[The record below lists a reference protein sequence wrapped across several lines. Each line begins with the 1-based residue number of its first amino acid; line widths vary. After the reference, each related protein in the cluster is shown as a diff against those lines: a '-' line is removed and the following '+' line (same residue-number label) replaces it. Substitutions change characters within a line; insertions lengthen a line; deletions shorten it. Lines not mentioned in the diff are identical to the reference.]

1 MSQQNFRLALFASGN
16 GTNAQAIYKA
26 WQDGQ
31 LGRVTPAVLI
41 ADKDCPALHWAQESG
56 LAAFLVKPRD
66 YANRTAHEEA
76 ILRILH
82 DQNIDL
88 IALAGYMRLLTP
100 LLVGSYRGRLL
111 NIHPALL
118 PEFPGTHAIER
129 AYEAGVPFSGVTVHL
144 VDEGMDTGPILAQE
158 KVELFP
164 SQSLEDFE
172 AAIHRVEHQLYPATI
187 AAYAQNLEET
197 MQKTALLSVYDKTGL
212 TAFAQ
217 GLTNLGYRLIS
228 SGGTCRHLQEAG
240 LEVTEVSSLTKFP
253 EMLGG
258 RVKTLHPVVHGGILA
273 RRENPEDLAS
283 LEAQGIQTIDLVC
296 VNLYPFA
303 QVLAKGGEEAELIE
317 NIDIGGPTLLRA
329 AAKNFRDVWV
339 VTDPSDYE
347 NVLYQVQKAQG
358 QEPYTPEVLA
368 QRRLLA
374 AKVFQS
380 TFHYDQLISSYFQ
393 KATVMTDTDL
403 TTAEMSDD
411 QLFPD
416 RIDIEGHRLQVL
428 RYGENP
434 HQRAAFYRWA
444 EVSDSGLPAA
454 KQLHGKELS
463 YNNIQ
468 DANAA
473 LELLYEFDQP
483 CVVALKHMNPCGL
496 AVGNDIYQAWQAAYK
511 ADPVSI
517 FGGIVAANREIDL
530 QTAQEL
536 HEIFLEIV
544 IAPSFSPEAFEVL
557 SKKKNIRLLTLP
569 METKR
574 SLDSL
579 KVVSVMDGVL
589 MQERDLRKV
598 QREDCSLM
606 TKAAPTD
613 DEWDDLI
620 NGFSVVK
627 HCKSNAIVV
636 FKDGVTL
643 GIGVGQSNRVGAAKL
658 ALEQAGDRAKG
669 AILASDAFFPMPD
682 TVEMAAQ
689 FGISAI
695 IQPGGSIRDE
705 DSIQVCNEKNI
716 AMVATGIRH
725 FKH

>member
-1 MSQQNFRLALFASGN
+1 
-16 GTNAQAIYKA
+16 
-26 WQDGQ
+26 
-31 LGRVTPAVLI
+31 
-41 ADKDCPALHWAQESG
+41 
-56 LAAFLVKPRD
+56 
-66 YANRTAHEEA
+66 
-76 ILRILH
+76 
-82 DQNIDL
+82 
-88 IALAGYMRLLTP
+88 
-100 LLVGSYRGRLL
+100 
-111 NIHPALL
+111 
-118 PEFPGTHAIER
+118 
-129 AYEAGVPFSGVTVHL
+129 
-144 VDEGMDTGPILAQE
+144 
-158 KVELFP
+158 
-164 SQSLEDFE
+164 
-172 AAIHRVEHQLYPATI
+172 
-187 AAYAQNLEET
+187 
-197 MQKTALLSVYDKTGL
+197 MQKTALLSVFDKTGL

-217 GLTNLGYRLIS
+217 GLAALGYRLIS

-240 LEVTEVSSLTKFP
+240 LEVTEVSNLTHFP

-258 RVKTLHPVVHGGILA
+258 RVKTLHPVIHGGILA
-273 RRENPEDLAS
+273 RRDNPEDLAS
-283 LEAQGIQTIDLVC
+283 LADQGIETIDLVC

-329 AAKNFRDVWV
+329 AAKNFRHVWV
-339 VTDPSDYE
+339 VTDPDDYE
-347 NVLYQVQKAQG
+347 QVLQDLQAG
-358 QEPYTPEVLA
+358 QEGQATDQEILA

-393 KATVMTDTDL
+393 KATALTDDHVS
-403 TTAEMSDD
+403 AGEMEDD
-411 QLFPD
+411 QLFPEI
-416 RIDIEGHRLQVL
+416 IDLEGKRLQLL

-444 EVSDSGLPAA
+444 NLSDSGLPAA
-454 KQLHGKELS
+454 QQLHGKELS

-496 AVGNDIYQAWQAAYK
+496 ALGQDIYQAWQAAYE

-530 QTAQEL
+530 QTAREL

-544 IAPSFSPEAFEVL
+544 IAPSFSQEAL
-557 SKKKNIRLLTLP
+557 DLLTKKKNIRLLTLP

-579 KVVSVMDGVL
+579 KVVSVLDGFL
-589 MQERDLRKV
+589 LQERDLRQV
-598 QREDCSLM
+598 RQEDCKLM
-606 TKAAPTD
+606 TQAAPSED
-613 DEWDDLI
+613 QWADLI
-620 NGFSVVK
+620 AGFSVVK

-658 ALEQAGDRAKG
+658 ALEQAGDRAQG

-682 TVEMAAQ
+682 TVELAAK
-689 FGISAI
+689 FGIKAI

-705 DSIQVCNEKNI
+705 DSVQVCNQEGI
-716 AMVATGIRH
+716 AMVATGVRH

>member
-1 MSQQNFRLALFASGN
+1 
-16 GTNAQAIYKA
+16 
-26 WQDGQ
+26 
-31 LGRVTPAVLI
+31 
-41 ADKDCPALHWAQESG
+41 
-56 LAAFLVKPRD
+56 
-66 YANRTAHEEA
+66 
-76 ILRILH
+76 
-82 DQNIDL
+82 
-88 IALAGYMRLLTP
+88 
-100 LLVGSYRGRLL
+100 
-111 NIHPALL
+111 
-118 PEFPGTHAIER
+118 
-129 AYEAGVPFSGVTVHL
+129 
-144 VDEGMDTGPILAQE
+144 
-158 KVELFP
+158 
-164 SQSLEDFE
+164 
-172 AAIHRVEHQLYPATI
+172 
-187 AAYAQNLEET
+187 
-197 MQKTALLSVYDKTGL
+197 MQKTALLSVYDKTQL
-212 TAFAQ
+212 TSFAQ
-217 GLTNLGYRLIS
+217 GLTDLGYRLIS

-240 LEVTEVSSLTKFP
+240 LEVTEVSSLTQFP

-273 RRENPEDLAS
+273 RRDHPDDLAS

-303 QVLAKGGEEAELIE
+303 QVLAKGGDEGELIE

-339 VTDPSDYE
+339 VTDPGDYGR
-347 NVLYQVQKAQG
+347 VLDQIKEAQG
-358 QEPYTPEVLA
+358 KEPYAPEVLA

-374 AKVFQS
+374 AKVFES

-393 KATVMTDTDL
+393 KATAQTNDNL
-403 TTAEMSDD
+403 TTADLSDD

-416 RIDIEGHRLQVL
+416 RIDIEGQRLQVL

-434 HQRAAFYRWA
+434 HQRAAFYRFA
-444 EVSDSGLPAA
+444 QLSDSGLPAA
-454 KQLHGKELS
+454 QQLHGKDLS

-496 AVGNDIYQAWQAAYK
+496 ALGDTIYQAWKAAYE
-511 ADPVSI
+511 ADPISI

-544 IAPSFSPEAFEVL
+544 LAPSFSQEAFDL
-557 SKKKNIRLLTLP
+557 LAKKKNIRLLTLP
-569 METKR
+569 MATKQ
-574 SLDSL
+574 SLDRL
-579 KVVSVMDGVL
+579 KLVSVMDGVL
-589 MQERDLRKV
+589 MQERDLYKV
-598 QREDCSLM
+598 QREDCKLM
-606 TKAAPTD
+606 TQAAPTD
-613 DEWDDLI
+613 DQWTDLI

-705 DSIQVCNEKNI
+705 DSIQVCNTKAI

>member
-1 MSQQNFRLALFASGN
+1 M
-16 GTNAQAIYKA
+16 
-26 WQDGQ
+26 
-31 LGRVTPAVLI
+31 
-41 ADKDCPALHWAQESG
+41 E
-56 LAAFLVKPRD
+56 
-66 YANRTAHEEA
+66 
-76 ILRILH
+76 
-82 DQNIDL
+82 
-88 IALAGYMRLLTP
+88 
-100 LLVGSYRGRLL
+100 
-111 NIHPALL
+111 
-118 PEFPGTHAIER
+118 
-129 AYEAGVPFSGVTVHL
+129 
-144 VDEGMDTGPILAQE
+144 
-158 KVELFP
+158 
-164 SQSLEDFE
+164 
-172 AAIHRVEHQLYPATI
+172 
-187 AAYAQNLEET
+187 
-197 MQKTALLSVYDKTGL
+197 KTALLSVYDKTGL

-217 GLTNLGYRLIS
+217 GLAELGYRLIS
-228 SGGTCRHLQEAG
+228 SGGTCRHLQSAG

-258 RVKTLHPVVHGGILA
+258 RVKTLHPLVHGGILA
-273 RRENPEDLAS
+273 RRDNPEDLAS

-303 QVLAKGGEEAELIE
+303 QVLAKGGDEAELIE

-339 VTDPSDYE
+339 VTEPSDYPQVLE
-347 NVLYQVQKAQG
+347 NLKASQTKT
-358 QEPYTPEVLA
+358 PYDPEVLS

-393 KATVMTDTDL
+393 KATAQTNDNL
-403 TTAEMSDD
+403 TTADLSDD

-416 RIDIEGHRLQVL
+416 RIDIEGQRLQVL

-434 HQRAAFYRWA
+434 HQRAAFYRFGQL
-444 EVSDSGLPAA
+444 SDSGLPAA
-454 KQLHGKELS
+454 QQIHGKELS

-473 LELLYEFDQP
+473 LEVLYEFDQP

-496 AVGNDIYQAWQAAYK
+496 ALGDNIYQAWQAAYE

-530 QTAQEL
+530 ETAQEL
-536 HEIFLEIV
+536 HKIFLEIV
-544 IAPSFSPEAFEVL
+544 IAPSFSPEALEVL
-557 SKKKNIRLLTLP
+557 TKKKNLRLLTLP
-569 METKR
+569 MKTKR
-574 SLDSL
+574 SLDPVKL
-579 KVVSVMDGVL
+579 VSVLDGVL
-589 MQERDLRKV
+589 LQERDLRKV
-598 QREDCSLM
+598 EREDCQPM
-606 TKAAPTD
+606 TSILPSD
-613 DEWDDLI
+613 QQWDDLI

-658 ALEQAGDRAKG
+658 ALEQAGDRAHG

-682 TVEMAAQ
+682 TVEMAAKY
-689 FGISAI
+689 GIAAI

-705 DSIQVCNEKNI
+705 DSVQVCQENSI